1 MTGAYTKWRRITWN
15 KSKRINFIVK
25 LQNYYVFLVNRL
37 DSRQLSWYYWV
48 SVYHLLSLLFFS
60 ILPIFCRYF
69 FISIIRLLLAVTISR
84 AQCFVH
90 RLVSMSFMHVWCC
103 TIHCD
108 HSAHHLWIKL
118 VIFAFS
124 RLSNLLAFGSITQMS
139 KMLQQHILCR
149 NQYHRWNSNAKFFS
163 EWNSDVTRRIDVRY
177 SFDSYY

>member
-124 RLSNLLAFGSITQMS
+124 RLSNLLAFGSITQMWS
-139 KMLQQHILCR
+139 AYRRCCSSTHYAIINIIDEIPTL
-149 NQYHRWNSNAKFFS
+149 NSFPNGIRTWLV
-163 EWNSDVTRRIDVRY
+163 E
-177 SFDSYY
+177 